1 MKNKIGIKNFR
12 VFEEMTEFEIRPLT
26 LLTGPNN
33 SGKSSFTKLILAFK
47 NNLKRIK
54 FMESEEHN
62 LESYEKILNWS
73 SSSKELVVRPAAVVP
88 GLSSEF
94 CYQITY
100 VDNSMRVID
109 VVNVLDGSKL
119 ISFQSVNGEELM
131 FDDDDNEL
139 IIGTTHKNESGF
151 YFDIIGLIELF
162 YSKQIDV
169 NNGLFKT
176 SEYENANKYYK
187 HEIDHL
193 KQDYLLFDVFD
204 RDTNITQ
211 YYKEDILK
219 FQTQLF
225 GNGIM
230 FKQGIHSYASF
241 ENLNEF
247 IKKSA
252 GIVKEKLKDV
262 LQNEL
267 ELKNIKIEF
276 SALGSLMFV
285 NSKFNFIKT
294 FSNHKEIN
302 ALGSRIIHYV
312 SANRGSQKRV
322 LQNNADSQ
330 INELVA
336 SYSSLQR
343 PDFKYLEQVLTL
355 FEIEGKLVVER
366 HENTISCVYLKR
378 DNNKINLAD
387 LGFGYSQVIPIIL
400 KILIAIGENS
410 SKKTWGMGDLIGRTF
425 IIEEPEANLHPNL
438 QSKFADFLSLTL
450 KKHPRFHFIIETHSE
465 YLLRKLQ
472 FLTAKGALN
481 TNDTIIHYF
490 NNDKYVSVNQPK
502 VKHIDILADGNLSD
516 SFGPGFY
523 DETTKLQFDLY
534 KINQAQNN

>member
-1 MKNKIGIKNFR
+1 MKNKIGIKSFR

-47 NNLKRIK
+47 NNLKGIK

-73 SSSKELVVRPAAVVP
+73 SSSNELVVRPAAAVP
-88 GLSSEF
+88 GLSSDF

-100 VDNSMRVID
+100 VDNSMQVID
-109 VVNVLDGSKL
+109 IVNVLDGSKL
-119 ISFQSVNGEELM
+119 ISLQSVNGEKIIY
-131 FDDDDNEL
+131 DDDNHGM
-139 IIGTTHKNESGF
+139 IGTTHKNEASF

-176 SEYENANKYYK
+176 SVYENENKYYK
-187 HEIDHL
+187 HEINHL
-193 KQDYLLFDVFD
+193 KQDYLLFDIFD
-204 RDTNITQ
+204 GDTNITA
-211 YYKEDILK
+211 YWKEDLLK
-219 FQTQLF
+219 YQTQLF
-225 GNGIM
+225 GSGIM
-230 FKQGIHSYASF
+230 FKQGIYLYASF
-241 ENLNEF
+241 QNLNEF

-262 LQNEL
+262 LQKEL
-267 ELKNIKIEF
+267 ELKNVKIEF

-285 NSKFNFIKT
+285 NSKFDFIKP
-294 FSNHKEIN
+294 FSNHKAIN
-302 ALGSRIIHYV
+302 ALGSRAIHYV

-322 LQNNADSQ
+322 LQNKADSQ

-336 SYSSLQR
+336 SYSSLQQ
-343 PDFKYLEQVLTL
+343 PDFKYLQQVLAL
-355 FEIEGKLVVER
+355 FEIEGELVIER

-400 KILIAIGENS
+400 KILIEIGDTAGE
-410 SKKTWGMGDLIGRTF
+410 KRWGMGDFIGRTF

-438 QSKFADFLSLTL
+438 QSKFADFLALTL
-450 KKHPRFHFIIETHSE
+450 KKHPKFHFIIETHSE

-490 NNDKYVSVNQPK
+490 NNDKYVSINEPK